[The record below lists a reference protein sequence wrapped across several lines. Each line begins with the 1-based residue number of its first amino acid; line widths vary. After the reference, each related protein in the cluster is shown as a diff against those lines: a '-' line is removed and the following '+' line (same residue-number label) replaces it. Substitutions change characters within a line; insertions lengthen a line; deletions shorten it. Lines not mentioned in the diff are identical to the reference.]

1 MTVDIEDIE
10 FLRQL
15 RFTWTRIAQ
24 ILGISRSTLYR
35 RLDEEE
41 LSIHLTYTV
50 ISDADLDRLIESIKA
65 VHPNDGERLMI
76 GHLAS
81 RNIFVPRARLR
92 GSLHRVDPVST
103 ALRRSVTIRRRRYV
117 CDGPNAVWH
126 LDGNHKLIKWRLVIH
141 GAIDGFSRTITFLHC
156 SDNNQAPTVLNLF
169 TTAAEYYGLPSK
181 VRTDLGGENREVWR
195 YMIEQHAS
203 ESAVIT
209 GSSTHNE
216 RIERLWRDVYRC
228 VGVIF
233 ADTFRQL
240 EDEGSL
246 DNLNDIDL
254 YCLHFVFKPRINF
267 ALAAFVE
274 SWNNHSIST
283 EGNYTPNQLFVQ
295 GILQAPESF
304 IQHHTAQIPSCTVH
318 QSPSSRSHVQVPH
331 SAFEPCVTLCI
342 RLSRVNPLG
351 PSDNFGCDIY
361 LRVTEIVGFHLEQG
375 CEDCNF

>member
-1 MTVDIEDIE
+1 MDIEDIE

-216 RIERLWRDVYRC
+216 RIERLWRDVYRG

-304 IQHHTAQIPSCTVH
+304 IQHHTAQIPPCTVH

>member
-50 ISDADLDRLIESIKA
+50 ISDADLDWLIESIKA

-216 RIERLWRDVYRC
+216 RIEQLWRDVYRC

-304 IQHHTAQIPSCTVH
+304 IQHHTAQIPPCTVH

>member
-1 MTVDIEDIE
+1 MDIEDIE

-304 IQHHTAQIPSCTVH
+304 IQHHTAQIPPCTVH